1 MNSAGRVLIKPCGE
15 WKADVTYFMLDL
27 VNHNGY
33 AYLAKRTVV
42 GIEPSNDYPE
52 YWHNMLDI
60 NKVVEDAIS
69 GTLADDVGKLLEERF
84 AELLSEARYVTDL
97 FADFDVPTFVRWD
110 THTANTPYT
119 AGLTTCHEGFAL
131 VFGKYAT
138 NHTISAWAK
147 GGLKNDCF
155 THTVSDSKVIGWDK
169 SISAS
174 GDTMTGPLG
183 LGGGKG
189 SVSADEE
196 GTFIQA
202 SKNDDEFT
210 RLEVVNPSKEGAS
223 IEDAVKFVTAENGEV
238 KDYNLFGEHNPDKIK
253 SLGYVKMTMGTYV
266 GTGDAGHQCK
276 PNSLSFDDVPLLIMI
291 FMPGARNH
299 PSTPELTLINDI
311 SKCYYEPSQNQNGKI
326 CASWEG
332 NTAEW
337 YIHGYRTD
345 SLAESQCNTKGK
357 TYFYIAFLGKEVE

>member
-1 MNSAGRVLIKPCGE
+1 MISAGRVLIKPCGE
-15 WKADVTYFMLDL
+15 WKADVTYYMLDL

-110 THTANTPYT
+110 TYTANTPYT
-119 AGLTTCHEGFAL
+119 AGLTTCYEGFAL

-147 GGLKNDCF
+147 GGLKNECF
-155 THTVSDSKVIGWDK
+155 THTVSDGKVIGWDK
-169 SISAS
+169 TISAS
-174 GDTMTGPLG
+174 GGTMTGPLG

-223 IEDAVKFVTAENGEV
+223 LEESAKIVEKKDGALSKF
-238 KDYNLFGEHNPDKIK
+238 NLFGEHNMDLMS
-253 SLGYVKMTMGTYV
+253 SLGMARIESGSYV
-266 GTGDAGHQCK
+266 GKGSCGVNN
-276 PNSLSFDDVPLLIMI
+276 PNSLSFSFVPKIVFICNGSKTEPLVVMI
-291 FMPGARNH
+291 NGASLAMDLH
-299 PSTPELTLINDI
+299 AD
-311 SKCYYEPSQNQNGKI
+311 
-326 CASWEG
+326 AWEG
-332 NTAEW
+332 AAIHLNWEEKTLSWYVNASADYAETYQFNYKNT
-337 YIHGYRTD
+337 
-345 SLAESQCNTKGK
+345 
-357 TYFYIAFLGKEVE
+357 TYLYVAIG